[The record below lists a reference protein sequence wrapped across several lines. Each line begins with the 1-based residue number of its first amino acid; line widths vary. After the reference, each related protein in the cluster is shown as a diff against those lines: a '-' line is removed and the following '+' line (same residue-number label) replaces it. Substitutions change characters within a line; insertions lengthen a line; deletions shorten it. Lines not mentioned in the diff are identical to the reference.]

1 MITVMWVLSL
11 LAFAWGVVIFGAA
24 KGGIHEV
31 YATLT
36 WLISAVLLI
45 GALVLEALRTLQALV
60 VRGQA
65 GSGPAGDQS

>member
-11 LAFAWGVVIFGAA
+11 LAFVWGAVIFGAA

-36 WLISAVLLI
+36 WVLSALLLI

-60 VRGQA
+60 ARGQA
-65 GSGPAGDQS
+65 AKGPAGD

>member
-1 MITVMWVLSL
+1 MITVMWVLSV
-11 LAFAWGVVIFGAA
+11 LAFLWGAVIFAAA

-45 GALVLEALRTLQALV
+45 GALVLDALRTLQALV
-60 VRGQA
+60 ARGQA
-65 GSGPAGDQS
+65 GERPPG